1 MKRVRRIGS
10 FGNVA
15 RRRLRNA
22 VALHAADGAAAIHGE
37 LEIVR
42 LLGIVYSQS
51 TEPCSREL
59 IEARRSECA
68 ARWRRSGAGADA
80 GAAITAVAVVRV
92 ARRAVVGGVV
102 ARAGIA
108 VAAPVSAGVVC
119 AGPVVGAVVGW
130 DGVRGTAVVATS
142 IATASND
149 AECDQDGK

>member
-22 VALHAADGAAAIHGE
+22 VALHAADGAAAVHGE

-59 IEARRSECA
+59 IEARRSECV
-68 ARWRRSGAGADA
+68 ARRRRSGAGADA

-108 VAAPVSAGVVC
+108 VAAPVSASVC
-119 AGPVVGAVVGW
+119 AGPVVGAVVGR
-130 DGVRGTAVVATS
+130 DGVRGTAVVAAS